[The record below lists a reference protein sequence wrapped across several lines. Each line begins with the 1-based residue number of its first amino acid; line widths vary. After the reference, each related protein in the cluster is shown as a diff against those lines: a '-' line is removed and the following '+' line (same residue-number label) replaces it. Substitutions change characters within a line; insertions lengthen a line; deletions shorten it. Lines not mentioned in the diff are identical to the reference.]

1 MRVRLEDGR
10 DLPAGAQV
18 RVEGAAE
25 TFVAVSGGEVYAT
38 NLSGVVRMRASW
50 ESRSC
55 AFTVSVPDGDDLQPR
70 LDNLVCRAEPHY
82 AAR

>member
-1 MRVRLEDGR
+1 MRVRLEDGS
-10 DLPAGAQV
+10 DLPAGALV

-38 NLSGVVRMRASW
+38 NQAGVARMRASW
-50 ESRSC
+50 GSRTC
-55 AFTVSVPDGDDLQPR
+55 AFTAALPAGDDLQPR
-70 LDNLVCRAEPHY
+70 LDNLVCRAEPDY